1 MLICHFI
8 SLLTRAEVVI
18 MRKIYGI
25 LASFASL
32 QHTYDS
38 VICLIAF
45 VTLVFTGTRL
55 TPFNIFT
62 MVGLL
67 SENRRSL
74 VYGLTDGMQLIADCF
89 ASLDRIEHFLL
100 IEELANGKSRRHSKR
115 RESPKDHKPKE
126 EGNYIKAIDL
136 TCHWN
141 GLNEAPVLSNINM
154 DLKEN
159 KLALITGPVGCGK
172 STLLLTLLEELMPTS
187 GEVQRKGSIVYV
199 PQTAWVFSGTVREN
213 ILFSKPYDE
222 KRYQETLE
230 ACDLAKDVERLPDGD
245 KTTLGERG
253 ASLSGGQKARVN
265 LARAVYADA
274 DIYLLDDPLSAVDA
288 KVGKHIFETCI
299 SGMLSNKI
307 RVLVTHQLQYLKN
320 ADYVMI
326 LDTKGTIE
334 HEGDYFQLQ
343 VSYEGGVGGDCV
355 IDLLKHVGMQLNV
368 NEGQNNRF
376 QFQEIDFFVLF
387 CLQITKDFIPQE
399 KGVLLF

>member
-1 MLICHFI
+1 
-8 SLLTRAEVVI
+8 
-18 MRKIYGI
+18 
-25 LASFASL
+25 
-32 QHTYDS
+32 
-38 VICLIAF
+38 
-45 VTLVFTGTRL
+45 
-55 TPFNIFT
+55 

-100 IEELANGKSRRHSKR
+100 IEELASGSRKSSTKKDTSK
-115 RESPKDHKPKE
+115 EHKSKD

-141 GLNEAPVLSNINM
+141 GLNETSVLSNINM
-154 DLKEN
+154 NLSEN

-172 STLLLTLLEELMPTS
+172 STLLLTLLEELMPSS

-199 PQTAWVFSGTVREN
+199 PQTAWVFSGSVKEN

-222 KRYQETLE
+222 KRYKETLE
-230 ACDLAKDVERLPDGD
+230 ACDLAKDIERLPNGD
-245 KTTLGERG
+245 DTTLGERG

-288 KVGKHIFETCI
+288 KVGKHIFESCI
-299 SGMLSNKI
+299 SGMLGNKI

-343 VSYEGGVGGDCV
+343 VSYL
-355 IDLLKHVGMQLNV
+355 I
-368 NEGQNNRF
+368 
-376 QFQEIDFFVLF
+376 
-387 CLQITKDFIPQE
+387 
-399 KGVLLF
+399 

>member
-1 MLICHFI
+1 M
-8 SLLTRAEVVI
+8 
-18 MRKIYGI
+18 
-25 LASFASL
+25 
-32 QHTYDS
+32 
-38 VICLIAF
+38 IAF
-45 VTLVFTGTRL
+45 ITLVFTGTRL

-100 IEELANGKSRRHSKR
+100 IEELTNCSSRKSSRRKSD
-115 RESPKDHKPKE
+115 ESINGGH
-126 EGNYIKAIDL
+126 YLKANDI

-141 GLNEAPVLSNINM
+141 GINEAPVLSNINL
-154 DLKEN
+154 DLQAK

-172 STLLLTLLEELMPTS
+172 STLLLTLLEELIPTT
-187 GEVQRKGSIVYV
+187 GEIERRGEIVYV

-213 ILFSKPYDE
+213 ILFSKPFDE
-222 KRYQETLE
+222 ERYKQTLE
-230 ACDLAKDVERLPDGD
+230 VCDLAKDIERLPNGD
-245 KTTLGERG
+245 ETMLGERG

-288 KVGKHIFETCI
+288 KVGKHIFEKCI
-299 SGMLSNKI
+299 SEMLGDKI

-326 LDTKGTIE
+326 LDTKGTVE
-334 HEGDYFQLQ
+334 HEGAYSQLQ
-343 VSYEGGVGGDCV
+343 VRQKSLNS
-355 IDLLKHVGMQLNV
+355 LLY
-368 NEGQNNRF
+368 F
-376 QFQEIDFFVLF
+376 
-387 CLQITKDFIPQE
+387 TT
-399 KGVLLF
+399 